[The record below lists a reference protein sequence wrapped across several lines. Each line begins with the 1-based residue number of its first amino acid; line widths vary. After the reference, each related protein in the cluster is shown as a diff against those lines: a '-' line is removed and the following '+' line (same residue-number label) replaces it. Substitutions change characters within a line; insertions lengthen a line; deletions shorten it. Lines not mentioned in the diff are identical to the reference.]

1 MSLVRTLAT
10 PLLAGLALISAAPV
24 AGAQTQYADAVIR
37 YLPLFSGGPGPT
49 LASVLDPSAALGAPA
64 SAPFVTLGRGGLLE
78 LAFLDNVLT
87 NSNSAAPDLWIYEIG
102 SDVEDTF
109 VAIRPTAAT
118 ALLLGAGFDA
128 NGDGFFEIGKVFGS
142 TSTINID
149 QFFAGFLAGQLEFDA
164 VQLIDDPAEGDATGA
179 TVGADINAVEAL
191 TSRATSTVPEP
202 STIALLGAGLL
213 ALASGAR
220 RRRAG
225 AA

>member
-1 MSLVRTLAT
+1 MPLLRSLVA
-10 PLLAGLALISAAPV
+10 PLMVGLALVVVPSG
-24 AGAQTQYADAVIR
+24 AGAQSQYADAVIR
-37 YLPLFSGGPGPT
+37 YLPLYSGGPGPT
-49 LASVLDPSAALGAPA
+49 LASVLDPSAALGAPS
-64 SAPFVTLGRGGLLE
+64 SAPFVTLGRGGLIE

-102 SDVEDTF
+102 TDIEDTF

-118 ALLLGAGFDA
+118 ALLLGAGLDA
-128 NGDGFFEIGKVFGS
+128 NGDGFLEIGKVFGS

-164 VQLIDDPAEGDATGA
+164 VQLVDDPAEGDQTGA

-202 STIALLGAGLL
+202 GTVALLGGGLL
-213 ALASGAR
+213 ALAAGTR

-225 AA
+225 VT